1 MISPNSEEEQSLA
14 AIDAGEGRR
23 QSAAWTIWA
32 LSAAFG
38 TYFCMYAFR
47 KPFTAATYADATVA
61 GIGLK
66 TVLVTAQ
73 VAGYSLSKFIG
84 IRVVSE
90 MQPERRAK
98 TLIQLVVFSELSLI
112 LFGIVPTPWNVI
124 FMFLNGLP
132 LGMVFG
138 LVMGFLEGR
147 RVTELLTAGLC
158 ASFIVADG
166 ATKSAGALLLAAGVP
181 EHWMPAVAG
190 AIFLLPL
197 IGFVSVLSSIPAPS
211 ATDRQER
218 SDRLPMS
225 SADRWNLARRYG
237 YGLAALVLMYLMVTI
252 LRSLR
257 ADFAAEIWQGLG
269 EPAAPSQFTI
279 SETLIAL
286 GVILINGCLV
296 VVRDNRR
303 AFQISLFTSLVGF
316 LLLLAVSALQR
327 RGLSPFQF
335 MVMTG
340 LGLYL
345 PYVAVHATLF
355 ERLLAMTRDRGNVG
369 FLLYVADS
377 VGYAGYV
384 ACILLKEMIQP
395 RDGFLP
401 FFLTAVQMTAL
412 LSIGCV
418 IFSALFFLS
427 QKRRNYVG

>member
-1 MISPNSEEEQSLA
+1 MA

-84 IRVVSE
+84 IKVVSE

-98 TLIQLVVFSELSLI
+98 TLIALVVFSELSLI

-166 ATKSAGALLLAAGVP
+166 ATKSAGALLLTAGVP

-211 ATDRQER
+211 ATDRRER
-218 SDRLPMS
+218 SDRLPMTS
-225 SADRWNLARRYG
+225 TDRWNLARRYG

-286 GVILINGCLV
+286 GVIVINGCLV
-296 VVRDNRR
+296 LVRDNRR
-303 AFQISLFTSLVGF
+303 AFQISLFTSLAGF
-316 LLLLAVSALQR
+316 MLLLAVSALQR

-384 ACILLKEMIQP
+384 ACILFKEVIQP
-395 RDGFLP
+395 RGSFLP

>member
-1 MISPNSEEEQSLA
+1 
-14 AIDAGEGRR
+14 AGEGRR

-38 TYFCMYAFR
+38 TYFCMYDFR

-84 IRVVSE
+84 IKVVSE

-98 TLIQLVVFSELSLI
+98 TLIALVVFSELSLI

-166 ATKSAGALLLAAGVP
+166 ATKSAGALLLTAGVP

-211 ATDRQER
+211 ATDRRER
-218 SDRLPMS
+218 SDRLPMTS
-225 SADRWNLARRYG
+225 TDRWNLARRYG

-286 GVILINGCLV
+286 GVIVINGCL
-296 VVRDNRR
+296 
-303 AFQISLFTSLVGF
+303 
-316 LLLLAVSALQR
+316 
-327 RGLSPFQF
+327 
-335 MVMTG
+335 
-340 LGLYL
+340 
-345 PYVAVHATLF
+345 
-355 ERLLAMTRDRGNVG
+355 
-369 FLLYVADS
+369 
-377 VGYAGYV
+377 
-384 ACILLKEMIQP
+384 
-395 RDGFLP
+395 
-401 FFLTAVQMTAL
+401 
-412 LSIGCV
+412 
-418 IFSALFFLS
+418 
-427 QKRRNYVG
+427 

>member
-1 MISPNSEEEQSLA
+1 MICPDSEKEQSPA
-14 AIDAGEGRR
+14 AVDASDGRR
-23 QSAAWTIWA
+23 HTSAWA
-32 LSAAFG
+32 IRALFAAFG

-47 KPFTAATYADATVA
+47 KPFTAATYSDATFA

-66 TVLVTAQ
+66 TALVTAQ

-90 MQPERRAK
+90 MRPEHRAR
-98 TLIQLVVFSELSLI
+98 TLISLVVFSELSLV
-112 LFGIVPTPWNVI
+112 LFALVPTPWNVV

-166 ATKSAGALLLAAGVP
+166 ATKSAGAMLLAVGVP
-181 EHWMPAVAG
+181 EHWMPAAAG
-190 AIFLLPL
+190 AVFLLPL
-197 IGFVSVLSSIPAPS
+197 IGFVSVLALTPAPS
-211 ATDRQER
+211 AGDRLER
-218 SDRLPMS
+218 SDRVPMT
-225 SADRWNLARRYG
+225 SADRRILARRYG

-286 GVILINGCLV
+286 AVILINGSLV

-303 AFQISLFTSLVGF
+303 AFQISLFTSFVGF
-316 LLLLAVSALQR
+316 LLLLAVSVLQG

-335 MVMTG
+335 MVVTG

-384 ACILLKEMIQP
+384 VCILLKEMIQP
-395 RDGFLP
+395 RGGFLP
-401 FFLTAVQMTAL
+401 FFLMSVQMTAL

-418 IFSALFFLS
+418 IFSGLFFLS
-427 QKRRNYVG
+427 RKRRNYGS